1 MKIISK
7 YKDYYD
13 YLVGIYG
20 VDEKIVLDRTEFE
33 IANFY
38 SPTIITFYIAGKCV
52 DGYWDGKMFY
62 FGEDL
67 KQFCKDQ
74 QKDTKNYPKWKLRW
88 MNFGKDPNSVVVYND
103 SWGRKQRTAYPD
115 LRVDETKT
123 NEKHNCAIMCT
134 SSINISTASSGFF
147 RYPKLEDLGII
158 TILPPHEIYMMLSE
172 WLAPKDKT
180 VDTLSN
186 LEKIVAAG
194 FDKKTS
200 FRNIK

>member
-13 YLVGIYG
+13 YLMGIYG

-33 IANFY
+33 MANFY
-38 SPTIITFYIAGKCV
+38 SPIVVTFYIAGMCI
-52 DGYWDGKMFY
+52 DGYWDGMIFY

-67 KQFCKDQ
+67 RQFCKDQ
-74 QKDTKNYPKWKLRW
+74 EKDTKNYPKWRLRW
-88 MNFGKDPNSVVVYND
+88 MNFGKDPNAVTVYNN
-103 SWGRKQRTAYPD
+103 SWLRSQTAYPD

-123 NEKHNCAIMCT
+123 NEKHKCAIMC
-134 SSINISTASSGFF
+134 SSNMKGEFL

-158 TILPPHEIYMMLSE
+158 SVLPPHEIYMMLSE
-172 WLAPKDKT
+172 WLAPKDK
-180 VDTLSN
+180 VEDNMSDT
-186 LEKIVAAG
+186 EKIIAAG

>member
-13 YLVGIYG
+13 YLMGIYG

-33 IANFY
+33 IATFY
-38 SPTIITFYIAGKCV
+38 SPMIVTFYIAGKCI
-52 DGYWDGKMFY
+52 DAYWDGDIFY

-67 KQFCKDQ
+67 RQLCRDQ
-74 QKDTKNYPKWKLRW
+74 QKDTTNYPKWKLRW
-88 MNFGKDPNSVVVYND
+88 MNFGRDPNSVVVYNS
-103 SWGRKQRTAYPD
+103 SWLKKQQTAYPD

-123 NEKHNCAIMCT
+123 NEKHGCAIMCT
-134 SSINISTASSGFF
+134 SNMNGEFF
-147 RYPKLEDLGII
+147 KYPKLEDLGIK
-158 TILPPHEIYMMLSE
+158 TVLAPHEIYMMLSE
-172 WLAPKDKT
+172 WLAPKDNAN
-180 VDTLSN
+180 DTMSN
-186 LEKIVAAG
+186 EEKITAAG

>member
-13 YLVGIYG
+13 YLMGIYG

-33 IANFY
+33 MANFF
-38 SPTIITFYIAGKCV
+38 SPIIVTFYIAGNCI
-52 DGYWDGKMFY
+52 DGYWDGRKFY

-67 KQFCKDQ
+67 RQFCKDQ
-74 QKDTKNYPKWKLRW
+74 EKDTKNYPKWRLRW
-88 MNFGKDPNSVVVYND
+88 MNFGKDPRAVIMYNNS
-103 SWGRKQRTAYPD
+103 WLRKSQTAYPD

-123 NEKHNCAIMCT
+123 NEKHECAIMC
-134 SSINISTASSGFF
+134 SSHTKDEFLK
-147 RYPKLEDLGII
+147 YPKLEDLGII
-158 TILPPHEIYMMLSE
+158 SVLPPHEIYMMLSE
-172 WLAPKDKT
+172 WLAPKDK
-180 VDTLSN
+180 VEDNMSDA
-186 LEKIVAAG
+186 EKIIAAG